1 MVAVDTT
8 VVGSGPREVRI
19 NGETVTLDCYTLTHR
34 VRGKLSNR
42 YAKTGDLG
50 YCPQLGFYTD
60 YRWEVSGQFLDRI
73 DVTLQF
79 EVTPE
84 QLAKLKAGE

>member
-1 MVAVDTT
+1 M
-8 VVGSGPREVRI
+8 RI
-19 NGETVTLDCYTLTHR
+19 NGETVNLDCYTLTYR
-34 VRGKLSNR
+34 VHQKLAGG
-42 YAKTGDLG
+42 YAKTKDIG

-60 YRWEVSGQFLDRI
+60 YRWEVSGRYLDRV

-84 QLAKLKAGE
+84 QLARLKAGQ